1 MPLAVLESDSSSADN
16 PIDLVEQIVAANE
29 WTFERAADDELAVE
43 IAGRWCDYRLF
54 FAWREDASAL
64 HFSCAFD
71 MRVPKQKRAPVH
83 GLLAMVNEKMW
94 LGHFDLWS
102 EDGLPIFRHAMLLR
116 GTSGATSEQIED
128 LVNVALSES
137 ERFYPAFQFVIWGGK
152 SPEDAV
158 AMALIDPVGEA

>member
-1 MPLAVLESDSSSADN
+1 MSLANLASDAAADN
-16 PIDLVEQIVAANE
+16 PIDLVEQIVSANE
-29 WTFERAADDELAVE
+29 WVFERAGDDELAVE

-54 FAWREDASAL
+54 FAWRQDASAL

-71 MRVPKQKRAPVH
+71 MRVPKAKRLPVH
-83 GLLAMVNEKMW
+83 SLLAMVNEKLW

-116 GTSGATSEQIED
+116 GTPGATTEQIED

-152 SPEDAV
+152 PPEEAV
-158 AMALIDPVGEA
+158 AAALIDPVVEA